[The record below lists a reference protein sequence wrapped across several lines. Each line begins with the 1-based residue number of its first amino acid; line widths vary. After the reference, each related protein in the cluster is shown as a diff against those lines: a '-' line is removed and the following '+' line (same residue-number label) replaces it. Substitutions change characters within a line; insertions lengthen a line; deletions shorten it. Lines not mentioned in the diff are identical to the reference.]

1 MNDIFNK
8 FVNIFLKIKS
18 IIIMK
23 FELPQL
29 PYPAD
34 GLEPVISRKTI
45 ELHYGKHHQ
54 TYVNNLNSLI
64 AGTEF
69 ENSGIEQII
78 LKSEGPIFNNAAQVW
93 NHTFYFNSFKPGG
106 GEPQGE
112 LAEAIN
118 KYFGSF
124 EGFKKEFTAAAVSLF
139 GSGWAWLVKD
149 KEGVLSIVKESNAGN
164 PITKGFVPIL
174 TFDVWEHAYYVDY
187 ENRRADYLSSIWSI
201 IDWEE
206 VSGRY

>member
-1 MNDIFNK
+1 
-8 FVNIFLKIKS
+8 
-18 IIIMK
+18 MK

-164 PITKGFVPIL
+164 PLTKGFVPIL